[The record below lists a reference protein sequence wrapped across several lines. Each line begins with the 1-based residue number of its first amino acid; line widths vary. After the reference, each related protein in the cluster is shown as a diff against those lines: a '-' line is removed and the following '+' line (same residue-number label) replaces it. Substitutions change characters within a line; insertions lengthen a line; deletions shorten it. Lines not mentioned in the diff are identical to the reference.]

1 MPSNP
6 VHVEGELPMKRVT
19 HVVDP
24 DAAMNALW
32 LSRRKIQDDAAIAD
46 LPPQTISHMSDSE
59 LVGVIRAARL
69 PLMIGQCL
77 QFQDRRTL
85 ERLAYLARRCCQNR
99 LGEPLWQTSM
109 PATRK

>member
-1 MPSNP
+1 
-6 VHVEGELPMKRVT
+6 MKRMA
-19 HVVDP
+19 HVVDS
-24 DAAMNALW
+24 DAATNAMW
-32 LSRRKIQDDAAIAD
+32 SSRRNIQDEPLAPGDAAIAD

-69 PLMIGQCL
+69 PLMIDRIGQRL

-99 LGEPLWQTSM
+99 LGEPTWQMSM
-109 PATRK
+109 PATSK